1 MAELLILILLE
12 LNDEWILKT
21 IEITTNKQQVMRN
34 VEAHLSYIDI
44 QVIISEKGTVA
55 NLAEELSSTLA
66 GHEYQI
72 NKTPWSEDRDQQE
85 IRKITV
91 FRIAKV
97 KSWLRYLREDSK

>member
-1 MAELLILILLE
+1 
-12 LNDEWILKT
+12 
-21 IEITTNKQQVMRN
+21 MRN

-72 NKTPWSEDRDQQE
+72 NKTP
-85 IRKITV
+85 
-91 FRIAKV
+91 
-97 KSWLRYLREDSK
+97 